1 MSNPQYGNS
10 IRVGSLRIG
19 GWLPVRSF
27 VIGLGTVVAT
37 MMIILL
43 GYLIPGL
50 VFLLGMF
57 LGLAIFGIPFGDAD
71 LTLAARI
78 LRSLRHA
85 RHVSTGEA
93 TFVNSHFSGRTSE
106 ELLGLPGYL
115 HTINTVNSIDGTGA
129 PVQLLHHKSVG
140 MASVT
145 LACAPIGTNM
155 QPQDST
161 THQVGSFANW
171 LGSLASEG
179 GLRGAS
185 VTVDSILESSLPMAE
200 AIMDTVDARSPQVA
214 QQILREAAAALPAR
228 VSKVTSYVT
237 LGWRLSSLDDD
248 IDGALAEI
256 VSRIPRHMSALSASG
271 AGQIHAMSD
280 AEYGDMMYTAYNPH
294 RTGEVERELHYG
306 IDAVRTFAGSGPE
319 YTDAT
324 DKRVVLHDG
333 VASMTVMMTVPDP
346 SKITERSYERLF
358 APSRHF
364 LRKRVTMFYR
374 PIPVSAQRT
383 RIDSA
388 SRNSTTENTSRKRVT
403 VFETKKAK
411 AIGHTMDQMSRG
423 AMIHEWALMITVTF
437 EPNRKAKR
445 AAENELKGLMGGM
458 RWTFADYAADA
469 AFHQTLPIGLFPWVY
484 SSRPWLF
491 NPEYTNQKGSAKTKG
506 GSSSS
511 ARAQEGDGA

>member
-256 VSRIPRHMSALSASG
+256 VSRIPRHVSALSASG

-364 LRKRVTMFYR
+364 L
-374 PIPVSAQRT
+374 
-383 RIDSA
+383 
-388 SRNSTTENTSRKRVT
+388 RKRVT